1 MSDPARL
8 RPRRPG
14 GSGPGPGAGADARPE
29 RSAILNARIAIVAT
43 IVVGQ
48 LWALTVALDAWFEGE
63 IGQVWWL
70 LGFQALSF
78 VVAAVVWLSGPRGE
92 R

>member
-1 MSDPARL
+1 MSDPTRM

-14 GSGPGPGAGADARPE
+14 ASGPGPGAGADARPE

-48 LWALTVALDAWFEGE
+48 LWGLTVALDAWFEGE
-63 IGQVWWL
+63 MAQVWWL

-78 VVAAVVWLSGPRGE
+78 VVAGAVWLSGPRGE